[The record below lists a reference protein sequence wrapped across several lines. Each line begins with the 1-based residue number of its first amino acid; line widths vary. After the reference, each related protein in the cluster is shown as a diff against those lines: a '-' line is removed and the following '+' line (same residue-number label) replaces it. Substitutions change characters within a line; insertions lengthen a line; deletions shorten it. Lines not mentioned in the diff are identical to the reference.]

1 MAEVVN
7 FDKEI
12 QDIKDLIDMLLGDV
26 MIPKNVKNI
35 LQNIGGIVEKESKN
49 TVKLSEAIYGLQD
62 ISEDPNLPL
71 NAKSDVWQLLNKLEK
86 VKELLK

>member
-1 MAEVVN
+1 MPEFN
-7 FDKEI
+7 LEKEI
-12 QDIKDLIDMLLGDV
+12 QDIKDLIEMLLGDV

-35 LQNIGGIVEKESKN
+35 LQNIKVIVEKN
-49 TVKLSEAIYGLQD
+49 GNNVVKLSEAIYGLQD

-86 VKELLK
+86 VKEHFK

>member
-1 MAEVVN
+1 MPE
-7 FDKEI
+7 FDFYKEI
-12 QDIKDLIDMLLGDV
+12 QDVKDLIEMLLGDV

-35 LQNIGGIVEKESKN
+35 LQNIGNIVERESKN

-86 VKELLK
+86 VKEFLK

>member
-1 MAEVVN
+1 MPEFD

-12 QDIKDLIDMLLGDV
+12 QDIKDLIEILLGDV
-26 MIPKNVKNI
+26 MIPKNVKII
-35 LQNIGGIVEKESKN
+35 LQNIGNIIQKDSKN
-49 TVKLSEAIYGLQD
+49 VVKLSEAIYGLQD

-86 VKELLK
+86 IKENLK

>member
-1 MAEVVN
+1 MAEIVN

>member
-1 MAEVVN
+1 MPEFS
-7 FDKEI
+7 FDKEV
-12 QDIKDLIDMLLGDV
+12 QDVKDLIEILLGDV

-35 LQNIGGIVEKESKN
+35 LQNIGAIIEHDSKDV
-49 TVKLSEAIYGLQD
+49 VKLSEAIYGLQD

-86 VKELLK
+86 LKENLK

>member
-1 MAEVVN
+1 MAEIN

>member
-1 MAEVVN
+1 MPEFN
-7 FDKEI
+7 FDKEV
-12 QDIKDLIDMLLGDV
+12 QDVKDLIDILLGDV

-35 LQNIGGIVEKESKN
+35 LQNIGAIIERDNKN
-49 TVKLSEAIYGLQD
+49 VVKLSEAIYGLQD

-86 VKELLK
+86 LKENLK

>member
-1 MAEVVN
+1 MEFN

-12 QDIKDLIDMLLGDV
+12 QDVKDLIDMLLGDV

-35 LQNIGGIVEKESKN
+35 LQNIGMIVERESKN
-49 TVKLSEAIYGLQD
+49 VVKLSEAIYGLQD

-86 VKELLK
+86 VKEHLK